1 MKILFQILIFIG
13 ILINFS
19 FAEKVDPVK
28 ELNKKIINL
37 EKKIG
42 TSLKA
47 LSKINEHSVNGGS
60 NYEILKNDD
69 KFNVFKFT
77 IKETTRL
84 SPHKEYTYTGYRKEL
99 ETPAVYKITTSDGK
113 TKEIINKYKNIVEK
127 FKDKTV

>member
-1 MKILFQILIFIG
+1 MATT
-13 ILINFS
+13 NT
-19 FAEKVDPVK
+19 
-28 ELNKKIINL
+28 NTNTNNIINN
-37 EKKIG
+37 KRTFKIKTNEG
-42 TSLKA
+42 TFNSRIMGKTPKQAALKA

>member
-1 MKILFQILIFIG
+1 MATT
-13 ILINFS
+13 NT
-19 FAEKVDPVK
+19 
-28 ELNKKIINL
+28 NTNTNNIINN
-37 EKKIG
+37 KRTFKIKTNEG
-42 TSLKA
+42 TFNSRIMGKTPKQAALKA
-47 LSKINEHSVNGGS
+47 LSKINEHSINGGS

-99 ETPAVYKITTSDGK
+99 ETPAVYKIRTSDGK

>member
-1 MKILFQILIFIG
+1 MATT
-13 ILINFS
+13 NT
-19 FAEKVDPVK
+19 
-28 ELNKKIINL
+28 NTNNIINN
-37 EKKIG
+37 KRTFKIKTNEG
-42 TSLKA
+42 TFNSRIMGKTPKQAALKA